1 MSSSILSEGKHIIDF
16 TATWC
21 GPCKRIAPLFEKLK
35 EENKEIQFHKVDVDE
50 DTETTKHFEIE
61 SMPTFV
67 AVMDGKEVER
77 FLRTSKN
84 KLKKILKILLFFL
97 IDLFLYLKNIKIKL
111 K

>member
-77 FLRTSKN
+77 FSGASES
-84 KLKKILKILLFFL
+84 KLKEMLEMLLSL
-97 IDLFLYLKNIKIKL
+97 
-111 K
+111 

>member
-1 MSSSILSEGKHIIDF
+1 MSSSILITGKHIIDF

-21 GPCKRIAPLFEKLK
+21 GPCRRIAPVFEQLK

-67 AVMDGKEVER
+67 AVMDGKEIER
-77 FLRTSKN
+77 FSGASEQ
-84 KLKKILKILLFFL
+84 KLK
-97 IDLFLYLKNIKIKL
+97 DLVEMLTKL
-111 K
+111 

>member
-1 MSSSILSEGKHIIDF
+1 MTSLLTTGKHILDF

-21 GPCKRIAPLFEKLK
+21 GPCRRIAPLFEQLK

-67 AVMDGKEVER
+67 AVMDGKEIER
-77 FLRTSKN
+77 FSGASEQ
-84 KLKKILKILLFFL
+84 KLK
-97 IDLFLYLKNIKIKL
+97 DLVEKL
-111 K
+111 SKL